1 MSVYQILTSIE
12 NTSGSNAKR
21 DILKEHAGNDILKMC
36 FNLALTPRLNFY
48 IKKIPAVSTHA
59 GTLDLQSALRRLEAL
74 SNREITGNAAKA
86 YVKETMEAL
95 SAEDAYVFKR
105 VLGRD
110 MKCGVSI
117 STVNKIWKDMIPTY
131 AYMRCSLPVGSNI
144 KNFPWKKGVY
154 IQTKMDGMFSNNI
167 GQGNSTHI
175 LSRAGSPFPS
185 EFAPALREEL
195 LKLKNELVEPNED
208 GVNIHGELLI
218 WDINAKKYLS
228 RKTGNGML
236 NSCLQDG
243 DFDSKNYDVH
253 VVVWDYVPIENW
265 VKQTDYNVAYS
276 IRFTKL
282 INKIKELG
290 LTKIVP
296 INCEVVYSKAEAL
309 AVYRKLRQAGE
320 EGAVLKNPDM
330 IWEDATSKDQV
341 KMKVVFE
348 IEVEITGFNPGNGK
362 NEKYFGSIAGKSA
375 DGLLTLNAGGITDD
389 DRKHIHSI
397 MDQLIGKIMTVEGN
411 DLTDSEGKDTLSVFL
426 PRFIEIRLDKTTAN
440 TMDEIKAIHEA
451 AQFNIFGGE
460 E

>member
-1 MSVYQILTSIE
+1 
-12 NTSGSNAKR
+12 
-21 DILKEHAGNDILKMC
+21 
-36 FNLALTPRLNFY
+36 
-48 IKKIPAVSTHA
+48 
-59 GTLDLQSALRRLEAL
+59 
-74 SNREITGNAAKA
+74 
-86 YVKETMEAL
+86 
-95 SAEDAYVFKR
+95 
-105 VLGRD
+105 
-110 MKCGVSI
+110 
-117 STVNKIWKDMIPTY
+117 
-131 AYMRCSLPVGSNI
+131 
-144 KNFPWKKGVY
+144 
-154 IQTKMDGMFSNNI
+154 
-167 GQGNSTHI
+167 
-175 LSRAGSPFPS
+175 
-185 EFAPALREEL
+185 
-195 LKLKNELVEPNED
+195 
-208 GVNIHGELLI
+208 
-218 WDINAKKYLS
+218 
-228 RKTGNGML
+228 ML

-282 INKIKELG
+282 ISKIKELG

-426 PRFIEIRLDKTTAN
+426 PRFIEIRLDKTIAN